1 MTHKKYKLYTLWLLI
16 ITITALV
23 VTAAMLSLKRSA
35 AAAQVDTAVQGRPLS
50 TKPDTVYY
58 TPNPAPSQE
67 NSETLADA
75 QEDRYLIT
83 VYRGRIGVFQEG
95 KTVPVLVTDT
105 EIYLLPEEDVQL
117 LKKGI
122 TAKTLNEAKG
132 ILEDYD

>member
-35 AAAQVDTAVQGRPLS
+35 AAAQVDTAIQGRPLS